1 MKRIIRLVLSI
12 IGAVLGIVLL
22 RLVNAGT
29 EFLPKAGFLPILAHI
44 AAALLGAL
52 VFYVLTDKLSGRFSA
67 GFSLFEDNLKELPAN
82 KLIVGI
88 VGAIL
93 GFLIAALVTRPLTQL
108 TIPYVGNLIFV
119 LLSIL
124 LYIGL
129 GYLGWRVASNNADD
143 ILGIF
148 VKKDNKEAKDKE
160 NKSFIFDRSKHTAS
174 PKILD
179 TSVIIDGRILDI
191 IETDFIE
198 GELVVSEFV
207 LEELQHIADS
217 PDDLKRERGR
227 RGLDI
232 INKIKEND
240 KIKLK
245 ITNKDYKDIKEV
257 DSKLLKLAID
267 LNGKV
272 FTNDYNLNKVADV
285 QGIPILNINDLANAL
300 KPVVIPGEM
309 MRIDVIKE
317 GKGKNQGVGYLDDG
331 TMVVVEDGVKYI
343 DQTIDATVT
352 SVLQTSAGRM
362 IFVRHKN
369 DWWKIF
375 ILHSNCCRIRSQD
388 EI

>member
-12 IGAVLGIVLL
+12 IGAVLGIVIL

-29 EFLPKAGFLPILAHI
+29 DFLPGAGFAIIFAHI

-52 VFYVLTDKLSGRFSA
+52 VFYMLTDKFSNKFSE
-67 GFSLFEDNLKELPAN
+67 GFNLFEDNLKKLPAN

-93 GFLIAALVTRPLTQL
+93 GFLIAALVTRPLTEL

-148 VKKDNKEAKDKE
+148 QRKEAKDTKDT
-160 NKSFIFDRSKHTAS
+160 KGFIFDRNKHSAC

-198 GELVVSEFV
+198 GELIVSEFV

-232 INKIKEND
+232 INQIKENK
-240 KIKLK
+240 KIKFK
-245 ITNKDYKDIKEV
+245 VINKDYKDIKEV

-267 LNGKV
+267 LNGKI

-309 MRIDVIKE
+309 MRVDVIKE
-317 GKGKNQGVGYLDDG
+317 GKGKNQGVAYLEDG

-369 DWWKIF
+369 D
-375 ILHSNCCRIRSQD
+375 
-388 EI
+388 

>member
-369 DWWKIF
+369 D
-375 ILHSNCCRIRSQD
+375 
-388 EI
+388 

>member
-1 MKRIIRLVLSI
+1 MKRIFQILITL
-12 IGAVLGIVLL
+12 IGLALGIVILNA
-22 RLVNAGT
+22 VNAATLLIDKSGII
-29 EFLPKAGFLPILAHI
+29 FIIANILAGLI
-44 AAALLGAL
+44 GGI
-52 VFYVLTDKLSGRFSA
+52 VFYLISSLVSDKLISNFSNI
-67 GFSLFEDNLKELPAN
+67 ELKISAIPAS
-82 KLIVGI
+82 KLIVGTI
-88 VGAIL
+88 GAIL
-93 GFLIAALVTRPLTQL
+93 GILIATLISRPLTSLQL
-108 TIPYVGNLIFV
+108 PTVGNFIFV

-129 GYLGWRVASNNADD
+129 GYLGWRVASNNAED

-148 VKKDNKEAKDKE
+148 QKKESKDTKD
-160 NKSFIFDRSKHTAS
+160 NKSFIFERNKRTAS

-198 GELVVSEFV
+198 GELIVSEFV

-227 RGLDI
+227 RGLDT
-232 INKIKEND
+232 INKIKESD

-245 ITNKDYKDIKEV
+245 VINKDYKDIKEV

-369 DWWKIF
+369 D
-375 ILHSNCCRIRSQD
+375 
-388 EI
+388 